1 MLCIGLKGHKH
12 TVNPSCF
19 LETEHMH
26 RNHDTLRKW
35 SGLTAGEKHEVTIST
50 DCIEQETAIMAGT
63 NCFKR
68 SFPALLRGPMFL
80 SAAAHKESNTSFQKK
95 RVSLGDKVCPGTND
109 KEPHCSSLAL
119 ASVGMKLRDTK
130 TPSIAMSCSCQRT
143 GMWTSQAQEE
153 EKCYYNPGQLSNFRV
168 SIWQQKSRWP

>member
-1 MLCIGLKGHKH
+1 MTHSGNGLGLQLVKNMKSLYPQ
-12 TVNPSCF
+12 TALNKKQQLWQVPTASRDPS
-19 LETEHMH
+19 
-26 RNHDTLRKW
+26 
-35 SGLTAGEKHEVTIST
+35 
-50 DCIEQETAIMAGT
+50 
-63 NCFKR
+63 
-68 SFPALLRGPMFL
+68 LLFCESQCL

-109 KEPHCSSLAL
+109 KEPHYSSLAL

-168 SIWQQKSRWP
+168 SIWQHKSRWP